1 MTGQNA
7 RRDVPGLVVVRGAG
21 DIATGVIQKIVR
33 AGFMVVALEVTNPS
47 AIRWRAAL
55 CPAVTLGCWQVEDL
69 TAVRAAD
76 WEAARGLLE
85 AWAGPGYLVPVLVDP
100 DAELLTSVRP
110 LAVVD
115 AILAKRNLGTHR
127 AMAPVTIGCGPGFSA
142 GDDVDLVVETM
153 RGHQLGRVITR
164 GPAQPNTGVPG
175 VIAGRAAERVVRA
188 PAAGVVEVLHTI
200 GEIVHESDVIAR
212 VHQGDATVDVPAS
225 LSGVVRGMIPDSFR
239 VPGGFKIADID
250 PRLEMADCC
259 DTISDKSR
267 SVGGAVLEAVL
278 MGLAGQ
284 GLCRLRECSPT

>member
-1 MTGQNA
+1 MCRFLTCGTCLNHYGLTDLLGVGAVTNMYAIVELPGRRRCRDPAMTGQNA

-55 CPAVTLGCWQVEDL
+55 CPAVTLGCWRVEDL

-153 RGHQLGRVITR
+153 RGHQLGEVITR

-175 VIAGRAAERVVRA
+175 VIAGRAAE
-188 PAAGVVEVLHTI
+188 
-200 GEIVHESDVIAR
+200 
-212 VHQGDATVDVPAS
+212 Q
-225 LSGVVRGMIPDSFR
+225 
-239 VPGGFKIADID
+239 
-250 PRLEMADCC
+250 
-259 DTISDKSR
+259 
-267 SVGGAVLEAVL
+267 GGARPCRRRGRCCTPSAKSSANPTSSPECTRVTPPWTSRPACPAWFEA
-278 MGLAGQ
+278 
-284 GLCRLRECSPT
+284 